1 MALLR
6 TTLPFFAAAL
16 LGLAGLPAVDGA
28 DDAKKDKD
36 KPKDDRSKLKK
47 FEGTWTDPDDK
58 TLPVDYKYQGEY
70 KGSEHGCQ
78 IIALDK
84 GHFQAVVYPGGL
96 PGDGW
101 DGKNRVLMDGKIDG
115 DKVTFVPAEG
125 KRSYKAKGHEK
136 FSATAKFPPVGHKGY
151 HGELSG
157 EVLTIKTDDAKVR
170 TLELKKVK
178 RESKTLGQKAPDGAV
193 VLFDGTNKDQWSG
206 GVFDEKRK
214 VINTNGDDV
223 RTKKSFNNYVVH
235 LEFMTPFR
243 PAERDQGRGNSG
255 FYQVD
260 TYEVQ
265 VLDSFGLEGKMNECG
280 GIYKWRDS
288 PVNACYPPLT
298 WQTYDVEFTNA
309 VKKEDKVVKKARIT
323 VRLNGVLLHDDYEL
337 PGPNGGGRDDKLEGT
352 PGPFKLQGH
361 GNPVQYRNVW
371 VVEKK

>member
-6 TTLPFFAAAL
+6 TALPLLAAAL
-16 LGLAGLPAVDGA
+16 LGLVGLPAIGA
-28 DDAKKDKD
+28 DDAKKDKT
-36 KPKDDRSKLKK
+36 KPKDRPKLKTWAN
-47 FEGTWTDPDDK
+47 TWTDPEDK
-58 TLPVDYKYQGEY
+58 TLPIDYHLQGEY
-70 KGSEHGCQ
+70 KGDDFGVQ
-78 IIALDK
+78 VIALDK
-84 GHFQAVVYPGGL
+84 GRFQAVVFPGGL

-101 DGKNRVLMDGKIDG
+101 DGKSRSLLDGKLD
-115 DKVTFVPAEG
+115 DKKVSFSPAKGG
-125 KRSYKAKGHEK
+125 KRQYKAKGFET
-136 FSATAKFPPVGHKGY
+136 FSATEKFPPAGNQTY
-151 HGELSG
+151 FADLSG
-157 EVLTIKTDDAKVR
+157 EKFVLRNDDRQEKKW
-170 TLELKKVK
+170 ELKKVHRK
-178 RESKTLGQKAPDGAV
+178 SKTLGQKPPEGAV
-193 VLFDGTNKDQWSG
+193 VLFDGSSKDQWTG
-206 GVFDEKRK
+206 GVLDESKK

-223 RTKKSFNNYVVH
+223 RTKKDFNNYTVH

-280 GIYKWRDS
+280 GIYKWRNC

-309 VKKEDKVVKKARIT
+309 VREGDKVVKKARIT

-337 PGPNGGGRDDKLEGT
+337 PGPNGGGRDDKLEGK